1 MTNIQPREAAANQGE
16 YAEAL
21 EESSQRTGVDL
32 GFNTTARVEQA
43 EVIERR
49 ELEAKFP
56 NTTRSLN
63 ELTSEQSV
71 PPIAAFVGFLIFV
84 VALTLWCWPRLSNS
98 KDKNTRPRNTLSH
111 AFSAKDTRA
120 TVVIA
125 MLWIICILLW
135 GYIWRWDSKFT
146 GNQFI
151 ALVLA
156 GPVIIFL
163 GLAGIRWIRASKK

>member
-1 MTNIQPREAAANQGE
+1 MTNIQPTEGAANQGE
-16 YAEAL
+16 YAAAL

-32 GFNTTARVEQA
+32 GSNTTARVEQA
-43 EVIERR
+43 EALERR

-56 NTTRSLN
+56 NTTRSIN
-63 ELTSEQSV
+63 ELTSEPSV
-71 PPIAAFVGFLIFV
+71 PPIAAFVGFFIFM

-98 KDKNTRPRNTLSH
+98 KNKGPRLSNTLSH

-125 MLWIICILLW
+125 MLWIICSLLW

-146 GNQFI
+146 GSQFSV
-151 ALVLA
+151 LVLA
-156 GPVIIFL
+156 GPVITFL
-163 GLAGIRWIRASKK
+163 GWAGIRWIRASKK